1 MRIEI
6 AQAKNKQFFW
16 RIVSDNN
23 KTMATSETYT
33 RHASARKAVSDF
45 LHHVFYGEV
54 PIKDLTEDVKQAKR
68 G

>member
-6 AQAKNKQFFW
+6 CPAKNGQFFW
-16 RIVSDNN
+16 RIVGDNN
-23 KTMATSETYT
+23 KTFATSETYK
-33 RHASARKAVSDF
+33 RKAGCRKAVSDF

-54 PIKDLTEDVKQAKR
+54 PIKDLTEDAKPAKR